1 MPQRTY
7 VTIKKL
13 YLLQY
18 SKMQEPLSKKILEE
32 YKTVRTGA
40 AKVKRKAGSGE
51 EKSGYHNK
59 F

>member
-40 AKVKRKAGSGE
+40 AKSKKKGWKWRRKKRISQ
-51 EKSGYHNK
+51 
-59 F
+59 